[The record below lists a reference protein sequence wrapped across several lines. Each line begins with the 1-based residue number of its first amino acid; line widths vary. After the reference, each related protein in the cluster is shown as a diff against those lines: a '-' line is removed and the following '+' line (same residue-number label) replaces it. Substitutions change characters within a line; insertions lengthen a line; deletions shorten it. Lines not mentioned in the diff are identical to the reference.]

1 MGNSFTQ
8 YMNGGIAMGHS
19 SAGKCP
25 GNRMT
30 RFFAAALLLLAAL
43 IPTPSRSADITLSS
57 KTYLLYYERDLPG
70 STTQNFA
77 PVYEYLSAD
86 AAKLG
91 GTSFSF
97 HFYGWGRQDL
107 RDETGSGKT
116 TGELGSAYI
125 QYLHPTGNGE
135 MRLGRFF
142 LTEGAAAEIMDGIF
156 LKARTSVGLGVS
168 IFGGVP
174 VEATITSTEKGDSI
188 YGGRVFYAKPGIA
201 ELGVSYLQEKGTFQ
215 GEDRKEIG
223 GDLWLRPARMIE
235 LIGRATYNDAT
246 GAMAYQRYLVR
257 LTPIARVDLSVG
269 YEEYKYKDYFQT
281 SLNPAFLPP
290 SVDNNDKVQ
299 AVFAIVDWEVV
310 NSVTLTL
317 GAKNIK
323 HDKESIG
330 DATRGE
336 LGVKY
341 SYNNRKDA
349 AGLSA
354 AVVSADRDENEYQE
368 YRGYATYSPA
378 KWRFALDALTH
389 QYKQAINGTKNAYH
403 VVGSAGYQL
412 LELLQLSGD
421 LTYTKSPRFDEDY
434 AGLIRVSLFFGTG
447 TGGKK

>member
-1 MGNSFTQ
+1 
-8 YMNGGIAMGHS
+8 
-19 SAGKCP
+19 
-25 GNRMT
+25 MT
-30 RFFAAALLLLAAL
+30 LVCAAALFLLASL
-43 IPTPSRSADITLSS
+43 FPTPSRSADVSLSS
-57 KTYLLYYERDLPG
+57 KTYLLFYERDVPG
-70 STTQNFA
+70 GEKQRFA
-77 PVYEYLSAD
+77 PLYEYLSAD
-86 AAKLG
+86 AGKLG
-91 GTSFSF
+91 GTAFSF
-97 HFYGWGRQDL
+97 HFYGWGRADL
-107 RDETGSGKT
+107 GDETGSGRT
-116 TGELGSAYI
+116 TGELGSAYL

-142 LTEGAAAEIMDGIF
+142 LTEGAAMEIMDGIF
-156 LKARTSVGLGVS
+156 LKARSPVGLGAS
-168 IFGGVP
+168 LFGGVP
-174 VEATITSTEKGDSI
+174 VEATITSTEKGDSV
-188 YGGRVFYAKPGIA
+188 YGGRVFFSRPGFA

-215 GEDRKEIG
+215 GDDRKEIG
-223 GDLWLRPARMIE
+223 GDLWLRPVRMIE

-257 LTPIARVDLSVG
+257 LTPIAKVDLSVG

-299 AVFAIVDWEVV
+299 AVFAILDWEVV

-317 GAKNIK
+317 GAKSLR
-323 HDKESIG
+323 HDADAVG

-354 AVVSADRDENEYQE
+354 AVISADRDENEYQE

-378 KWRFALDALTH
+378 KWRFVLDALTH
-389 QYKQAINGTKNAYH
+389 QYKQAINGTKDAYH
-403 VVGSAGYQL
+403 VVGSAGYQV
-412 LELLQLSGD
+412 LEILQLSGD

-434 AGLIRVSLFFGTG
+434 AGLIRVSLLFGTG